1 MIYLDNNSTTQID
14 KEVLDEMMPYLK
26 EMYGNAASRTHKF
39 GWEANDAVKLSRER
53 VSSLI
58 NAKPDEIIFTSGSTE
73 GINFLIKG
81 VYDQY
86 SEKGNHIITVK
97 TEHKAVLDVCSYL
110 ENKGAEIT
118 YLNVNEDGLID
129 LEELIDSITEKTI
142 LISIMYANNET
153 GVIQEIKEIGN
164 IARKNNVFFMTDA
177 TQAVGKIPVD
187 VVEDNIDLLT
197 LSAHKLHGPKGVG
210 AVYIKRQFPKIKVTP
225 LLHGG
230 GHEKGYRSGT
240 INVPGIVGLGKASE
254 IAKKN
259 LPKYENILRLRNQ
272 LEEELCKVEGVTL
285 NGDKDN
291 RLPNTTNIS
300 IDGVDAEALIIK
312 IRNEFAIASGSACTS
327 AEVLPSHV
335 IMAMYNNEDKAYSSI
350 RISIGKDTKESEL
363 DNFINEISLRICKVK
378 SII

>member
-1 MIYLDNNSTTQID
+1 
-14 KEVLDEMMPYLK
+14 MMPYFN

-81 VYDQY
+81 IYDQY
-86 SEKGNHIITVK
+86 LEKGNHIITVK
-97 TEHKAVLDVCSYL
+97 TEHKAILDVCSYL

-118 YLNVNEDGLID
+118 YLNVNEDGLIN

-210 AVYIKRQFPKIKVTP
+210 AVYVRRQFPKIKITP

-254 IAKKN
+254 ISKN
-259 LPKYENILRLRNQ
+259 NLKDYENVLKLRKK
-272 LEEELCKVEGVTL
+272 LEEEICKIEGVSI
-285 NGDKDN
+285 NGHKEN
-291 RLPNTTNIS
+291 RLPNTINIS

-312 IRNEFAIASGSACTS
+312 IRDDFAVASGSACTS

-335 IMAMYNNEDKAYSSI
+335 IMTMYGDEDKAYSSI
-350 RISIGKDTKESEL
+350 RISIGKDTKESDL
-363 DNFINEISLRICKVK
+363 NNFINEISLGITKVK
-378 SII
+378 SIV

>member
-1 MIYLDNNSTTQID
+1 
-14 KEVLDEMMPYLK
+14 MMPYLK

-86 SEKGNHIITVK
+86 SDKGNHIITVK
-97 TEHKAVLDVCSYL
+97 TEHKAILDVCSYL

-291 RLPNTTNIS
+291 RLPNTINIC

-312 IRNEFAIASGSACTS
+312 VRNDFAIASGSACTS

-350 RISIGKDTKESEL
+350 RISLGKHTTKEEINTFSNIFSE
-363 DNFINEISLRICKVK
+363 KVETIK
-378 SII
+378 VIV